1 MKNLKYEFIN
11 PGITLPFAESAALYA
26 KSEFIGST
34 DDGWS
39 EIIKVNNKYYH
50 VQQGLQEYEG
60 HIYMS
65 EVKLF
70 HEENPPIEED
80 FNPQSDKDRAV

>member
-50 VQQGLQEYEG
+50 VQ
-60 HIYMS
+60 
-65 EVKLF
+65 
-70 HEENPPIEED
+70 
-80 FNPQSDKDRAV
+80 